1 MCSPA
6 NFSSLVKLI
15 RRVNSELSILPR
27 KERVKRAREAL
38 VHLYKNYCTEDGYL
52 KVVFKNR
59 YGEKHITRI
68 EVYIDYTT
76 AFSPLLVINYPY
88 LQIPK

>member
-6 NFSSLVKLI
+6 NFNSLVKLI
-15 RRVNSELSILPR
+15 RRVNSELSALPFPQ
-27 KERVKRAREAL
+27 RVERAREAL
-38 VHLYKNYCTEDGYL
+38 KTIYRNYCTEGEYL
-52 KVVFKNR
+52 KVVFTNK
-59 YGEKHITRI
+59 YGERHITRI

>member
-6 NFSSLVKLI
+6 NHDSIIKLI
-15 RRVNSELSILPR
+15 RRVNSELSILPF
-27 KERVKRAREAL
+27 KERVERAREAL
-38 VHLYKNYCTEDGYL
+38 VHLYKNYCTEGDYI
-52 KVVFKNR
+52 KVIYRNR
-59 YGEKHITRI
+59 YGERHVTRI